1 MVSGEIHDTAYSCE
15 KKLCLL
21 FADEDFSIDDYI
33 QKAAFNKLQFI
44 ETVVT
49 KMVVKETIKTKSLAK
64 VKGQAGY

>member
-33 QKAAFNKLQFI
+33 QKAVFNKL
-44 ETVVT
+44 
-49 KMVVKETIKTKSLAK
+49 
-64 VKGQAGY
+64 